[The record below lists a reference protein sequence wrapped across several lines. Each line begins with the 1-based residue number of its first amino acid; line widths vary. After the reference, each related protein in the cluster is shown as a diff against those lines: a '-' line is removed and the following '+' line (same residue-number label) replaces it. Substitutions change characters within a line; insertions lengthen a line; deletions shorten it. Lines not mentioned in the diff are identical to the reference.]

1 MPKYDV
7 TIFHSRCT
15 SIEIE
20 APNEEAACIMA
31 RERLHKDGIEAYKW
45 EDESVPD
52 EIIARIIPDAESL
65 KLGKMVDK
73 LRSWGFFV
81 EEQKTAED
89 EVYGYIVT
97 GNVDLADYDV
107 GFELLP
113 DEDGEITAEIFLE
126 MWKKAILE
134 WNSDAALWRW
144 LKTLEDYEAQELIRS
159 GLGYFDDFYRYL
171 RQTAGDMT
179 VYLRK
184 LDAEE

>member
-81 EEQKTAED
+81 EEQKDAEG
-89 EVYGYIVT
+89 ETYGYLVT
-97 GNVDLADYDV
+97 ANVDCADYDV
-107 GFELLP
+107 GFALQPE
-113 DEDGEITAEIFLE
+113 EGEEITAETFLN
-126 MWKKAILE
+126 MWQ
-134 WNSDAALWRW
+134 DAVRAFNADAYAWRW
-144 LKTLEDYEAQELIRS
+144 LKTLEDYEAEELIRS

-171 RQTAGDMT
+171 RKTVGDMT

-184 LDAEE
+184 LEAEE